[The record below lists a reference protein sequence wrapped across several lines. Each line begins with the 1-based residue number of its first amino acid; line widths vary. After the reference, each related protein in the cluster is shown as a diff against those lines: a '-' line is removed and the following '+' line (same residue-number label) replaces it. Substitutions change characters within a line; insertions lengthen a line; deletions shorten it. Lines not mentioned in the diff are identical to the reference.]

1 MKKLFA
7 LLVLAGFAALS
18 GASAQT
24 GNVAIGPI
32 YSVSLTGVNS
42 PLGSGL
48 GVTGK
53 IPGLSPIFGTNFSLS
68 PSSNSY
74 FFGITVDWLLYKE
87 PLYAPFNLNFYL
99 GPGMFASV
107 KLGASSRGDAGLR
120 IPVGINWVPLRFF
133 ELFAEVTPAFGI
145 AFQDPIAPGWVFQS
159 AAGARVW
166 F

>member
-1 MKKLFA
+1 MKKLLGVLF
-7 LLVLAGFAALS
+7 LAGLAAVS
-18 GASAQT
+18 TASAQT

-32 YSVSLTGVNS
+32 YSVSLANFNN
-42 PLGSGL
+42 PLGGGL

-53 IPGLSPIFGTNFSLS
+53 LPGLSPIFGTNFSLS
-68 PSSNSY
+68 PKDNSY
-74 FFGITVDWLLYKE
+74 FFGITADWLLYKE

-99 GPGMFASV
+99 GPGIYASA
-107 KLGASSRGDAGLR
+107 KLGTDGRGDAGLR

-133 ELFAEVTPAFGI
+133 EFFGEITPAFGI

-159 AAGARVW
+159 AIGARVW